1 MLLSTIHIVPTGP
14 PIGKMTGDTLHAIF
28 EDQNIDSWIDS
39 MRSKEFLNTQ
49 QMFVEFKSYPYLDDL
64 LIDPILIDHF
74 EKFMVNWMEL
84 KQTSHIYTHFVFKI
98 RSNDYAY
105 LKDIGLIEW
114 LEFIMLIAKGTRIN
128 ITLLI
133 DGQQFSK
140 NTPPISC
147 KITRDISDPRLNI
160 GICGSLEP
168 ISLIPEDLG
177 IYTILILGN
186 KSDIEKT
193 QLKLGAREQ
202 RFFASWK

>member
-84 KQTSHIYTHFVFKI
+84 KQ
-98 RSNDYAY
+98 
-105 LKDIGLIEW
+105 
-114 LEFIMLIAKGTRIN
+114 
-128 ITLLI
+128 
-133 DGQQFSK
+133 QFSLPLFHLLK
-140 NTPPISC
+140 FQVKYWC
-147 KITRDISDPRLNI
+147 
-160 GICGSLEP
+160 
-168 ISLIPEDLG
+168 
-177 IYTILILGN
+177 ILMV
-186 KSDIEKT
+186 T
-193 QLKLGAREQ
+193 
-202 RFFASWK
+202 